1 MLVVEVVRLQELDVL
16 VDVVGDHRLAE
27 VFALDRVL
35 GAHQGE
41 HRVRVL
47 DHADAGA
54 AVELLE
60 RVVLGVFGRRGGVG
74 SRHAGLPGITDAGV
88 RYEATTAP
96 IAPDAGRAI
105 APAGSVRAA
114 EKPLRGAL
122 NVVSARERGSGLVR
136 VC

>member
-1 MLVVEVVRLQELDVL
+1 MLVGRASHEVESSAVG
-16 VDVVGDHRLAE
+16 VVGEHRLAE

-60 RVVLGVFGRRGGVG
+60 RVVVGVFGWRGGVG
-74 SRHAGLPGITDAGV
+74 GRHDWAPRVSLTLVSGTKLLPSSGAGQRRPG
-88 RYEATTAP
+88 
-96 IAPDAGRAI
+96 
-105 APAGSVRAA
+105 GSVRAA
-114 EKPLRGAL
+114 G
-122 NVVSARERGSGLVR
+122 
-136 VC
+136 